1 MGRILVNLKNVV
13 ESSKTA
19 LGRRNGEWLLFL
31 AVCLW
36 LLCLAPAAVHGQSV
50 SGTIRGR
57 VQDESGGVLVGAQ
70 VTVRDTEKGIEYPA
84 QTDSLGLYQLTL
96 PVGRYEVSV
105 SASSFAPAK
114 RMGLAVSVGETI
126 PVDFTLQVG
135 GLEQSME
142 VRAALPLVDTSSGT
156 ISALVDRE
164 RLAQLPLNGR
174 DYGQLTLLE
183 PGVVPNQNGALNSAF
198 GGGWANFLV
207 NGQIDQATLFLMD
220 GSDINDL
227 FSGRTPSGAS
237 GLLLGLDAV
246 QEFQVLLGNYKAEF
260 GRNSGG
266 VIQVVTRSGTNQ
278 LHGSA
283 FEYLR
288 NSALDA
294 KNFFDLADPDPI
306 PAFRRNQFGASLGGP
321 IRKDQTFFFL
331 NYEGFRERKGITSVA
346 TVPSL
351 NARKGV
357 LPGLLNPVII
367 PDAVKPFLNLYPFP
381 NRPDNLDGKTATLVS
396 SAIRPTREDY
406 GLARIDHRLG
416 EGTNLMARVS
426 VQDSF
431 ATIPYHG
438 TPVPGFPDD
447 VPHRNIYSQLGATT
461 TLGSNAVNQIH
472 FAFNRTR
479 EEILLPP
486 PPNGLTITPIPGRS
500 FGVII
505 VSGLSNLGNQVFS
518 PFGVAQNVFELVE
531 NFSYRRG
538 RHSQKYGG
546 SIQRYQ
552 ENEYRGTFFNGQ
564 YRFDGGL
571 TPFLLGTP
579 NTFIGVLGGTAASGI
594 ASPAGWRWTAYNTFA
609 KDDFQVSP
617 SLTLNFGVRYEFNT
631 TPSEVNR
638 QQANLRSP
646 LDSTINVGGQLFN
659 TIARSWA
666 PRFGF
671 AWSPSSNQQAVLRG
685 GYGIFYNSLVVNM
698 YGNSR
703 LVPPFVE
710 TKVIPSPPFPNP
722 IATGRPQILSTTG
735 QSIDYNLSQPYT
747 QQWNLQWQQQLL
759 SDWVVKVAYVGN
771 RGLHLIRS
779 LEANPKIPTVLA
791 DGRKCYNYPATSGGP
806 NPNCPSG
813 PTTARNLKF
822 GPIRGR
828 TSDGMSW
835 YDALQMSVEKR
846 LRSGWTFQG
855 SYTWSKSLSTN
866 NASFHDFPSQS
877 PNTQD
882 PDDPFLDKALSPY
895 DTRHRAVLNFIYQIP
910 ALQGLGSGSGLLG
923 GWTVSGIVSLSSG
936 YPFSVVDGFN
946 RSQNLQTDPIAD
958 RPDWNTSFQ
967 GKQILGDP
975 ARWFDPAAFVLQ
987 PAGFYGN
994 VARNPLTGPG
1004 SASFDFSLSKE
1015 FLVREPRAM
1024 EFRADLFNLFNHPNF
1039 ATPSS
1044 PTGAQVTGGVI
1055 VFPDATG
1062 KPAGNAGQ
1070 IFRTVTDSRQIQF
1083 SLRYRF

>member
-1 MGRILVNLKNVV
+1 MNLKNVV

-19 LGRRNGEWLLFL
+19 LDRRNGEWLLFL

-36 LLCLAPAAVHGQSV
+36 LLYLAPAAVQGQSV

-70 VTVRDTEKGIEYPA
+70 VTVRDAGKGIEYTA

-96 PVGRYEVSV
+96 PVGRYEVNV
-105 SASSFAPAK
+105 SSSSFAPAK
-114 RMGLAVSVGETI
+114 RMGLMVSVGETI

-174 DYGQLTLLE
+174 DYGYLAMLE

-246 QEFQVLLGNYKAEF
+246 QEFQVLLNNYKAEF

-266 VIQVVTRSGTNQ
+266 VIHVVTRSGSNQ
-278 LHGSA
+278 LHGSVL
-283 FEYLR
+283 EYLR

-294 KNFFDLADPDPI
+294 KNFFDLPDPAPI
-306 PAFRRNQFGASLGGP
+306 PAFRRNQFGATLGGP
-321 IRKDQTFFFL
+321 IRKDRTFFFL
-331 NYEGFRERKGITSVA
+331 NYEGLRERKGITSVA
-346 TVPSL
+346 TVPTETIRAS
-351 NARKGV
+351 AV
-357 LPGLLNPVII
+357 SSII
-367 PDAVKPFLNLYPFP
+367 PFLKLYPVP
-381 NRPDNLDGKTATLVS
+381 NTPVNAGDRTGTLVS

-406 GLARIDHRLG
+406 GLARVDYRLG
-416 EGTNLMARVS
+416 EATTLMGRFS

-447 VPHRNIYSQLGATT
+447 VPHRNTYSQLGATT
-461 TLGSNAVNQIH
+461 TLGSNAVNQFH
-472 FAFNRTR
+472 FAFNRTK
-479 EEILLPP
+479 EDIVLPP
-486 PPNGLTITPIPGRS
+486 PQGGLTTTPIPGRS
-500 FGVII
+500 FGVIL
-505 VSGLSNLGNQVFS
+505 VSGLSNLGNQLFA
-518 PFGVAQNVFELVE
+518 PFGVAQNVFEIVE
-531 NFSYRRG
+531 NLSYRTG

-579 NTFIGVLGGTAASGI
+579 NTFIGVLGGTAADGI
-594 ASPAGWRWTAYNTFA
+594 ASPGGWRWITYNGFA
-609 KDDFQVSP
+609 QDDFQVRP
-617 SLTLNFGVRYEFNT
+617 NLTLNFGVRYEFST
-631 TPSEVNR
+631 TPSEVNG

-671 AWSPSSNQQAVLRG
+671 AWSPLANQQAVLRG
-685 GYGIFYNSLVVNM
+685 GYGIFYNSLVTNM
-698 YGNSR
+698 WGNSR
-703 LVPPFVE
+703 LVPPYVE
-710 TKVIPSPPFPNP
+710 TKVIPLPSFPNP

-735 QSIDYNLSQPYT
+735 QAIDYNLSQPYT

-759 SDWVVKVAYVGN
+759 SDWVVKIGYVGN
-771 RGLHLIRS
+771 HTLHLIRS
-779 LEANPKIPTVLA
+779 VEANPANPDYQA
-791 DGRKCYNYPATSGGP
+791 DGRKFFPAGLP
-806 NPNCPSG
+806 R
-813 PTTARNLKF
+813 RNTKF
-822 GPIRGR
+822 GQIRGR
-828 TSDGMSW
+828 VSDGMSW

-846 LRSGWTFQG
+846 FRSGWTFQG
-855 SYTWSKSLSTN
+855 SYSWSKALSTN
-866 NASFHDFPSQS
+866 SASFHDFPSQP

-882 PDDPFLDKALSPY
+882 PDDPFLDKALSPF
-895 DTRHRAVLNFIYQIP
+895 DTRHRAVFNFIYQMP
-910 ALQGLGSGSGLLG
+910 ATPGLGPGGGLLG

-958 RPDWNTSFQ
+958 RPNWNPNFQ
-967 GKQILGDP
+967 GNLILGDP
-975 ARWFDPAAFVLQ
+975 ARWFDPAAFLLQ

-994 VARNPLTGPG
+994 VPRNALTGPG
-1004 SASFDFSLSKE
+1004 SANFDISFSRD
-1015 FLVREPRAM
+1015 FLVREPRAL
-1024 EFRADLFNLFNHPNF
+1024 EFRADFFNLFNHPNF
-1039 ATPSS
+1039 ATPST
-1044 PTGAQVTGGVI
+1044 PTGAQVTGGVL
-1055 VFPDATG
+1055 VFPDASG
-1062 KPAGNAGQ
+1062 SPAGNAGQ